1 MNLNVGIVGNPVGW
15 QLLLTQEGVPFNI
28 IRFAPSPEEYSVV
41 VVSSNSDEHQTKFL
55 RAYVEDGGALLC
67 SAQEARNV
75 FQHPIRIRPFH
86 SALPAK
92 EFSGIDL
99 INIFAPC
106 WLSPKSNALA
116 LPNGQPTAYIGQI
129 GKGHAI
135 ILPFDPA
142 EIIRD
147 ERTDIKSFYSPEH
160 RLPFETVSL
169 VSKHSVRQL
178 VSRCLE
184 ILHHRRGLPV
194 HTSVVLS

>member
-99 INIFAPC
+99 IEYLC
-106 WLSPKSNALA
+106 SVLA
-116 LPNGQPTAYIGQI
+116 
-129 GKGHAI
+129 
-135 ILPFDPA
+135 FA
-142 EIIRD
+142 EIKCTSIAQWT
-147 ERTDIKSFYSPEH
+147 TDRVH
-160 RLPFETVSL
+160 RSNWKRPRHYT
-169 VSKHSVRQL
+169 SVR
-178 VSRCLE
+178 SRRNYS
-184 ILHHRRGLPV
+184 RRTNRHKIFLFAGTPA
-194 HTSVVLS
+194 SI